1 MTTIARYYEIRKQ
14 ADSVR
19 EIAGHDCSVIPGSND
34 GYFIQAFGVQYRFA
48 SIECPAIIARLFK
61 EIVSFGPIEC

>member
-19 EIAGHDCSVIPGSND
+19 ESNTQECSVVPGSND
-34 GYFIQAFGVQYRFA
+34 GFFINAFGLSYRFA
-48 SIECPAIIARLFK
+48 SIEDPKVIARLFK

>member
-19 EIAGHDCSVIPGSND
+19 EIMTNDCHVFPGSND
-34 GYFIQAFGVQYRFA
+34 GYFIQAFGLQYRFA
-48 SIECPAIIARLFK
+48 SIDDPKVIARLFK
-61 EIVSFGPIEC
+61 EIVSFGPIER

>member
-1 MTTIARYYEIRKQ
+1 MTTIARYYEIRKN

-19 EIAGHDCSVIPGSND
+19 EVDGHECSVTPGSND
-34 GYFIQAFGVQYRFA
+34 GYFIQAFGMQYRFA
-48 SIECPAIIARLFK
+48 SIECPKVIAKLFR